1 MTRLSGPTAVLAAIL
16 VLLLAGCAPS
26 FPNIEV
32 STEPT
37 NPTSATPEPTT
48 PSVAEPADCSNVLD
62 DASIASF
69 ESQEYRISDDFAER
83 AVEQDWP
90 IAAFVTNGGLLC
102 QWGYPQSDASEYF
115 GLSKITPEQ
124 KAAEIARLVAEG
136 YSVEPHVDGEL
147 YVGPPLEGDI
157 NDNYLFAGGHWF
169 VGFSTARI
177 DEIRRNA
184 GLG

>member
-1 MTRLSGPTAVLAAIL
+1 MTRLSGPTAVLAAVL

-32 STEPT
+32 TTEPT
-37 NPTSATPEPTT
+37 NPINATPDPAPTA
-48 PSVAEPADCSNVLD
+48 VANPADCTNVLD
-62 DASIASF
+62 DASIATF
-69 ESQEYRISDDFAER
+69 ESQEYVLSADFAER
-83 AVEQDWP
+83 AIDQNWP
-90 IAAFVTNGGLLC
+90 LAAFVTNGGLLC
-102 QWGYPQSDASEYF
+102 QWGYPQSDGSEYF
-115 GLSKITPEQ
+115 GLSEITPDQ
-124 KAAEIARLVAEG
+124 KTAEVARLEAEG
-136 YSVEPHVDGEL
+136 YSLEPHADGEL
-147 YVGPPLEGDI
+147 YVGPPIEGGI